1 MKSEYKKLLPL
12 MPLLLG
18 LVVSGCLKSSKVMV
32 PVSTLSS
39 SGTNAQV
46 LACAQANSSN
56 PGFVYYPSLSSCQSN
71 WGTAPGACLLVVV
84 NEQTCY
90 RHQISGSTT
99 GSATTSAST
108 TGPANT
114 TTGTTNTTN
123 GSYTTGTCF
132 VAGTQIEMA
141 DGSLRTIERVRV
153 GDSVRAAGGGVNRVE
168 KLFVIPSR
176 GLKYS
181 FNGGKFFVTASHPFL
196 TEQGWKSL
204 DPMGSVRENPGL
216 RVTQLSEGDVVLTR
230 AGSIRLHSIRA
241 AESEETVFNF
251 RTDGDHSYIAD
262 GYKVHNA
269 QNKTTSTSG
278 VWVPL
283 NTNGVYN

>member
-1 MKSEYKKLLPL
+1 
-12 MPLLLG
+12 
-18 LVVSGCLKSSKVMV
+18 VVGQYL
-32 PVSTLSS
+32 
-39 SGTNAQV
+39 
-46 LACAQANSSN
+46 
-56 PGFVYYPSLSSCQSN
+56 
-71 WGTAPGACLLVVV
+71 
-84 NEQTCY
+84 CY
-90 RHQISGSTT
+90 RHQSTT
-99 GSATTSAST
+99 GSATTSTS
-108 TGPANT
+108 
-114 TTGTTNTTN
+114 TTGTTNTTSTVTSTSSTTSTSTSTVTSTTTSSTTGYNYTTN
-123 GSYTTGTCF
+123 GSFTTGTCF

-141 DGSLRTIERVRV
+141 DGSLKAIERVRV

-230 AGSIRLHSIRA
+230 AGSIRLHSVRA

-278 VWVPL
+278 VWV
-283 NTNGVYN
+283 TNNGGYN